1 MTRQNPLI
9 MAAGLAG
16 ISVLLLPSLRG
27 EVEPPP
33 SDDKPLPAIRAWIFP
48 AGQDAEVSV
57 SLSAGNSEE
66 TQILAKSSSG
76 ETAADEMYTDVPEQ
90 QLVAEVRIGDR
101 VESSSAVTCRGGNS
115 YTMVVWYGGGK
126 WQSKLYLDA
135 GSTKSEDRDLRVLN
149 FADGRNASVGIDDAR
164 KQEIPAASV
173 VVIPVKP
180 GVSMVNVEVVDPK
193 GGPAAKSAVEVD
205 FQVFRNAYVVVA
217 PDYRGRMRPRIL
229 PGGRTA
235 ESLKAE
241 TALQNGANEAA
252 ASQ

>member
-1 MTRQNPLI
+1 

-16 ISVLLLPSLRG
+16 ISLLLLPSLRG
-27 EVEPPP
+27 QAEPPP

-48 AGQDAEVSV
+48 AGQTDEVSV
-57 SLSAGNSEE
+57 SLSAGNDEE
-66 TQILAKSSSG
+66 RRVLAKSSSG
-76 ETAADEMYTDVPEQ
+76 ENAADEMYNDVPEQ

-101 VESSSAVTCRGGNS
+101 VESSSAVTCKGGNS

-126 WQSKLYLDA
+126 WQSKLYLDS
-135 GSTKSEDRDLRVLN
+135 GNTKSADRDLRVFN
-149 FADGRNASVGIDDAR
+149 FADGRSAFVGIDDAK

-173 VVIPVKP
+173 VVMAVKP
-180 GVSMVNVEVVDPK
+180 GVSMVNVEVADSK

-205 FQVFRNAYVVVA
+205 FQVFQNAYIVVA

-241 TALQNGANEAA
+241 AALRDGASESAA
-252 ASQ
+252 PQ